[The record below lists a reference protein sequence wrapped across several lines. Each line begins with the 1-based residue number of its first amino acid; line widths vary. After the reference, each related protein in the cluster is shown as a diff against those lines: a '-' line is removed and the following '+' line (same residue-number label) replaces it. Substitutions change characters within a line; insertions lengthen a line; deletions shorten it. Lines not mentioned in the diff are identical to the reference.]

1 MKNFPYKRLCKNIL
15 LKEITKPGNRYTIH
29 SAKTGTGVEDAFIN
43 IARVLFS
50 GKSQTKPIKK

>member
-1 MKNFPYKRLCKNIL
+1 M
-15 LKEITKPGNRYTIH
+15 KEITKLGNKYIIH